1 MTKLIYHI
9 DEQILNI
16 MDPLEELFRQLY
28 ASKILHI
35 VLAVFLGFVWG
46 RHYQSKWAGNKDE

>member
-1 MTKLIYHI
+1 
-9 DEQILNI
+9 

-28 ASKILHI
+28 TSKILHI

-46 RHYQSKWAGNKDE
+46 RHYQSKLLGKEDE

>member
-1 MTKLIYHI
+1 
-9 DEQILNI
+9 

-35 VLAVFLGFVWG
+35 VLAVFLGFVLG
-46 RHYQSKWAGNKDE
+46 RHYQSKLTNYEEENS

>member
-1 MTKLIYHI
+1 
-9 DEQILNI
+9 

-28 ASKILHI
+28 ESKILHI

>member
-16 MDPLEELFRQLY
+16 MDQLEELFRQLY

-46 RHYQSKWAGNKDE
+46 RHYQSKLADNKDE

>member
-1 MTKLIYHI
+1 
-9 DEQILNI
+9 

-28 ASKILHI
+28 TSKILNI

-46 RHYQSKWAGNKDE
+46 RHYQSKLADNNVE

>member
-1 MTKLIYHI
+1 
-9 DEQILNI
+9 

-35 VLAVFLGFVWG
+35 VLAAFLGFAWG
-46 RHYQSKWAGNKDE
+46 RHYQSKLTNYEEDKS